1 MRKSIFV
8 QAPLTIRFGFALA
21 IAFALVLTLGVHA
34 ATAEELVASPDGP
47 PALMSGQSTV
57 AAAGGS
63 DQQKGLAGRA
73 VDKVEQL
80 GRTIADVFRRVPC
93 AGPKSGTYLE
103 GSLPHIGKKLA
114 ASEPVTIVAFGSSST
129 VGFGV
134 TSPAFTYPN
143 RLAEQLR
150 RKFPKAEITVL
161 NRGIGGEE
169 VPQMMKRLQTAVLDA
184 KPDLVIWQLGTNAVI
199 RGFDPA
205 ETERLVTNGVEQMR
219 AAGADVVLIDPQYAP
234 QVTAKTEGANR
245 MVRLISR
252 VAHLER
258 VGLFPRFEVMRDWY
272 NTQDNSY
279 TTFTYQDGLHMND
292 WGYACFAQ
300 LLGDTIIDSVARV
313 QAGIEPP
320 QDVLMF
326 RPM

>member
-1 MRKSIFV
+1 MV
-8 QAPLTIRFGFALA
+8 RFGFALA
-21 IAFALVLTLGVHA
+21 IAFALALSLGVHA
-34 ATAEELVASPDGP
+34 AAAEELGAPSTGAPT
-47 PALMSGQSTV
+47 LMPGQNTV

-63 DQQKGLAGRA
+63 NQRGGLAGRA
-73 VDKVEQL
+73 VDKVEEL
-80 GRTIADVFRRVPC
+80 GRSIADVFRRVPC

-134 TSPAFTYPN
+134 SSPAFTYPN

-150 RKFPKAEITVL
+150 RKFPKAEIAVL

-184 KPDLVIWQLGTNAVI
+184 KPDLVIWQVGTNAVI
-199 RGFDPA
+199 RGFDPV
-205 ETERLVTNGVEQMR
+205 ETERLISDGVEQMR

-234 QVTAKTEGANR
+234 QVTAKTERANS
-245 MVRLISR
+245 MVGLISR

-279 TTFTYQDGLHMND
+279 ATFTYQDGLHMND

-300 LLGDTIIDSVARV
+300 LLGDTIIASVARV

>member
-8 QAPLTIRFGFALA
+8 KTPLVIRFGFALA
-21 IAFALVLTLGVHA
+21 IAFALTLTLGVHL
-34 ATAEELVASPDGP
+34 ATAEGTGASPDGP

-80 GRTIADVFRRVPC
+80 GRSIADVFRRVPC

-150 RKFPKAEITVL
+150 RRFPKAEITVL

-272 NTQDNSY
+272 NTQDDSY

>member
-1 MRKSIFV
+1 LI
-8 QAPLTIRFGFALA
+8 IRFCTAFAIALSLALA
-21 IAFALVLTLGVHA
+21 LQVCV
-34 ATAEELVASPDGP
+34 ATAEDAAAPASAAPKLVT
-47 PALMSGQSTV
+47 GQNTV
-57 AAAGGS
+57 AAADGS
-63 DQQKGLAGRA
+63 DLRRGLTGRA

-80 GRTIADVFRRVPC
+80 GRSIADVFRRVPC
-93 AGPKSGTYLE
+93 SGPKSGTYLE

-114 ASEPVTIVAFGSSST
+114 AGEAVTIVAFGSSST
-129 VGFGV
+129 AGFGV
-134 TSPAFTYPN
+134 SSPAFTYPN

-150 RKFPKAEITVL
+150 RKFPRAEITVL

-169 VPQMMKRLQTAVLDA
+169 VPQMMKRLQVAVLDA
-184 KPDLVIWQLGTNAVI
+184 RPDLVIWQLGTNAVI

-205 ETERLVTNGVEQMR
+205 EMERLVTSGVEQMR

-234 QVTAKTEGANR
+234 QVTAKTDGANR

-252 VAHLER
+252 VAHLEH
-258 VGLFPRFEVMRDWY
+258 VGLFPRFAVMKDWY
-272 NTQDNSY
+272 ARQDANY
-279 TTFTYQDGLHMND
+279 DGFTYQDGLHMND

>member
-1 MRKSIFV
+1 VSVSIFKPKLLIV
-8 QAPLTIRFGFALA
+8 RFGSAFAIALA
-21 IAFALVLTLGVHA
+21 LAMIFGVHA
-34 ATAEELVASPDGP
+34 ATAEGPGSPAPAVPTLMTGQQAVATAEGPD
-47 PALMSGQSTV
+47 QR
-57 AAAGGS
+57 
-63 DQQKGLAGRA
+63 KGLAGRA
-73 VDKVEQL
+73 ADRIQQL
-80 GRTIADVFRRVPC
+80 GRSIADVFRRVPC
-93 AGPKSGTYLE
+93 SGPKSGTYLE

-129 VGFGV
+129 AGFGV
-134 TSPAFTYPN
+134 SSPAFTYPN

-184 KPDLVIWQLGTNAVI
+184 KPDLVIWQVGTNAVI

-205 ETERLVTNGVEQMR
+205 ETEHLISDGVEQMR
-219 AAGADVVLIDPQYAP
+219 AIGADVVLIDPQYAP
-234 QVTAKTEGANR
+234 QVTAKAQRANT
-245 MVRLISR
+245 MVGLISR

-272 NTQDNSY
+272 NTQDDSY

-300 LLGDTIIDSVARV
+300 LLGDTIIASVTRV

>member
-1 MRKSIFV
+1 MRTSIFIPR
-8 QAPLTIRFGFALA
+8 PLIVRSGSALA
-21 IAFALVLTLGVHA
+21 IALALALPLGVHA
-34 ATAEELVASPDGP
+34 ASAEGTDASATAA
-47 PALMSGQSTV
+47 PALMPGQNTV
-57 AAAGGS
+57 AAADGS
-63 DQQKGLAGRA
+63 DRKGIAGRA

-150 RKFPKAEITVL
+150 RKFPRAEIIVL

-184 KPDLVIWQLGTNAVI
+184 RPDLVIWQLGTNAVI

-205 ETERLVTNGVEQMR
+205 ETERLVISGVEQIR
-219 AAGADVVLIDPQYAP
+219 ATGADLVLIDPQYAP
-234 QVTAKTEGANR
+234 QVTAKTDGANR
-245 MVRLISR
+245 MVGLISR
-252 VAHLER
+252 IAHLEH
-258 VGLFPRFEVMRDWY
+258 VGLFPRFEVMKDWY
-272 NTQDNSY
+272 ISQNDSY
-279 TTFTYQDGLHMND
+279 SNFTYQDGLHMND

-300 LLGDTIIDSVARV
+300 LLGDTIIDSVARI

-320 QDVLMF
+320 QDVLTF